1 MKVSACIITYNHE
14 NYIRECLEGA
24 INQIIDYDYEI
35 VISDDKSSD
44 NTLQICLDYASKYP
58 NLIRIL
64 PSESNLGMIGNWIKS
79 ISNCKGEYIAL
90 CEGDDYWTDPYKLQK
105 QVDFLEENHDYVMS
119 FHNRFLVDNFNKKLD
134 FDDKYPYSKKIL
146 TQEEMICG
154 SYAPTQTLVCLNA
167 ALKEFPKNIRVFNG
181 DTFIIAWLGQ
191 FGKAYFHEDIMPSA
205 YRIHN
210 GGVFSQIDNSI
221 KVFHA
226 FHTFLSIQKHIQ
238 PKYKD
243 LLDDKIAMHA
253 YNSISNGYYKT
264 IDMEKPIILVLFK
277 LCLKHPRLFK
287 LFFRATLKYL
297 HKLTQYEA

>member
-14 NYIRECLEGA
+14 NYIRECLEGS
-24 INQIIDYDYEI
+24 INQINYYDYEI

-44 NTLQICLDYASKYP
+44 NTLQICLEYASKYP

-105 QVDFLEENHDYVMS
+105 QVDFLEENPSYVMS

-167 ALKEFPKNIRVFNG
+167 ALKELPKNIRVFNV
-181 DTFIIAWLGQ
+181 DTFLIAWLGQ

-210 GGVFSQIDNSI
+210 GGIFSQIDNSI
-221 KVFHA
+221 KVFHS

-243 LLDDKIAMHA
+243 LLDDKIAIYA

-297 HKLTQYEA
+297 HKLT